1 MPAVARPVRIVYV
14 CRWAK
19 MVATSLGQASAC
31 GGEAKGAV
39 LLTPKRNA
47 IAGWPR
53 KSKVLQT
60 TTRQGEDLMM
70 GMAECNT
77 PDVRRSAGCDVN
89 NTVTLSEPSHL
100 PTYSQVA
107 S

>member
-1 MPAVARPVRIVYV
+1 VR
-14 CRWAK
+14 
-19 MVATSLGQASAC
+19 QASAC

-39 LLTPKRNA
+39 LLSPKRNV
-47 IAGWPR
+47 IVGWLR
-53 KSKVLQT
+53 KSKALQT
-60 TTRQGEDLMM
+60 TTRQGEDLML

-77 PDVRRSAGCDVN
+77 PDVRRSAGSDVN

>member
-1 MPAVARPVRIVYV
+1 
-14 CRWAK
+14 
-19 MVATSLGQASAC
+19 MVVTSVGQASAC
-31 GGEAKGAV
+31 GGEAKGGV
-39 LLTPKRNA
+39 LLTPKKNV
-47 IAGWPR
+47 IVGWPR

-77 PDVRRSAGCDVN
+77 PDVRRSAA
-89 NTVTLSEPSHL
+89 
-100 PTYSQVA
+100 YSQVA